1 MKIEFAFHNETEA
14 APLSSAYTDTV
25 AELMESDGDVVSL
38 DADLMKAIKIDR
50 YRNGSRGGCLTWA
63 SRRGI

>member
-50 YRNGSRGGCLTWA
+50 IQAVSYTHLDVYKRQE
-63 SRRGI
+63 